1 MTNENEL
8 IKKLMV
14 SKAIMDKHRSM
25 SRSGDVLPNYNTN
38 ITTPLVESY
47 EPPQSKF
54 NIPEEFVSQPQIQ
67 QPQTMS
73 QDKILNSK
81 LPDEIKRLMI
91 EHPITPQNPMV
102 GPTLSND
109 LIDKASR
116 LMSVDASGKQI
127 SEQPKRKTQGQVVSE
142 SVLDGGNLRNMLKE
156 VVREVL
162 MENGIISESTKNTDE
177 QISFKVGKHIFEGR
191 VTKIKK
197 IK

>member
-25 SRSGDVLPNYNTN
+25 PRSGDVLPNYNTN

-81 LPDEIKRLMI
+81 
-91 EHPITPQNPMV
+91 
-102 GPTLSND
+102 
-109 LIDKASR
+109 
-116 LMSVDASGKQI
+116 
-127 SEQPKRKTQGQVVSE
+127 
-142 SVLDGGNLRNMLKE
+142 
-156 VVREVL
+156 
-162 MENGIISESTKNTDE
+162 
-177 QISFKVGKHIFEGR
+177 
-191 VTKIKK
+191 
-197 IK
+197 